1 MSFKT
6 AILCSLDSMYRGD
19 RRMEPQEKNTPIQSE
34 EKIIEEN
41 EVEVSEEIVPTSIEA
56 TDSFSVIPG
65 ITQSLFN
72 QLTTKNQTFMVAV
85 HKQLANQLDT
95 ALSHQIYAEMV
106 ETLIDGQAHSQTA
119 RQIYGTPTDTA
130 DAILKQ
136 EYGEVE
142 QNMERSP
149 DWQIGLDGALML
161 GSIYTIITGV
171 ALTRGGDRIQ
181 AENYMGIISMI
192 VNYIAAGFAIL
203 PSSKYLPDFD
213 SKDKK
218 KRGLGK
224 YFLVSSLSMI
234 GWFLVV
240 TVTSIILPAAI
251 NPILPAKSYILIG
264 LITIVTRYILKRRWN
279 IQGTI
284 F

>member
-1 MSFKT
+1 M
-6 AILCSLDSMYRGD
+6 D
-19 RRMEPQEKNTPIQSE
+19 PQEKNTPIQPE
-34 EKIIEEN
+34 ENIIEEN
-41 EVEVSEEIVPTSIEA
+41 EVEVEVIEEIPPTSVES
-56 TDSFSVIPG
+56 TDSTSVIPG
-65 ITQSLFN
+65 IAQSLFN
-72 QLTTKNQTFMVAV
+72 QLTTKNKTFMVAV

-136 EYGEVE
+136 EYGETE
-142 QNMERSP
+142 QSMERSP

-161 GSIYTIITGV
+161 GSIYTIITGI
-171 ALTRGGDRIQ
+171 ALTRGGDQIQ

-203 PSSKYLPDFD
+203 TASKYLPDFD

-234 GWFLVV
+234 GWFLAV
-240 TVTSIILPAAI
+240 TVTSIILPKTI
-251 NPILPAKSYILIG
+251 NPILPARSYILIG